1 MRVSRTPK
9 RTSVLRYSIALL
21 VLTTALLF
29 IWPGLFQNLLATR
42 SATEAFMPHQ
52 HCYQFIPE
60 LVWLHLS
67 SDTLI
72 GLSYVSIS
80 LTLAYLVYRARRDIP
95 FHWVFLAFGLFIIAC
110 GATHFMEVWTTYRA
124 TYWLSGYVKLV
135 TAVASVATALV
146 LPPLVPRTLAMVRSA
161 KLIEERYRSLAD
173 AMPGIVWTADANGSL
188 DYYNSRWFEYT
199 GLTPEQSLG
208 WGWQPV
214 LHPDDT
220 ERCLRRWATC
230 VQTGEKYE
238 IEYRFK
244 RASDGSYRWHLGR
257 ALPMRDAA
265 GKVVRWFG
273 TSTDIH
279 DQKTIAQ
286 ENVELLRREQ
296 EARHAAETANS
307 RLQAVQN
314 ISEAALSH
322 LSISGLMDEM
332 LTRIREI
339 LHVDTVAILLVEEE
353 GDELVAWAAKGLEEE
368 VELGVRVPLGKGFA
382 GRIFAEQRPIHIDDI
397 DRADVLNPLLRE
409 KGLKSLL
416 GVPLVVEGRATGV
429 IHIGSLQPRLFTE
442 EDTRL
447 LQLIADRIALAI
459 DHARLYE
466 VEKRARAEAEESN
479 RLKDEFLTTLSHELR
494 TPLTPI
500 IGWVHMMRNSSL
512 GPRETERGLTII
524 DKNSHALTRLIN
536 DLLDMS
542 AIRSGKMHIEQAP
555 VPVAAAVE
563 EAVETVRA
571 EAMRKGIGI
580 ELLPF
585 QRGESVMVSGDRTRL
600 VQVFWNLLYNAVKF
614 SEKERSVRVRCEADA
629 REVHVHV
636 EDEGIGISL
645 DFLPFIF
652 ERFRQAD
659 GSKTRAY
666 GGLGLGLALVR
677 SFVEAHGGRVEASSA
692 GAGLGSRFTVHL
704 PRMRPASLTVAPLGP
719 QAAAPGASAPAA
731 GEAQPTRVLII
742 EDALDTLNMLR
753 LVFETRGYRVTLCQ
767 TPTEALRVAASMWF
781 DMVISDIGMPE
792 IDGYELL
799 RRLRQMPHLRNTPA
813 VALTGYASRADA
825 DAARAAGFDA
835 HVAKPVDPDELA
847 QRIERL
853 LEERA
858 GPRQ

>member
-1 MRVSRTPK
+1 MRVSRVPR
-9 RTSVLRYSIALL
+9 RTSVLRYSLAFL
-21 VLTTALLF
+21 VFATALLF

-52 HCYQFIPE
+52 HCYQFVPE

-110 GATHFMEVWTTYRA
+110 GATHFMEVWTTYTA

-146 LPPLVPRTLAMVRSA
+146 LPPLVPRTLALVQSA
-161 KLIEERYRSLAD
+161 KLVEERYRSLAD
-173 AMPGIVWTADANGSL
+173 AMPAIVWTADADGSL
-188 DYYNSRWFEYT
+188 DYYNRRWFEYT

-214 LHPDDT
+214 LHPEDT
-220 ERCLRRWATC
+220 ERCLRRWARC

-238 IEYRFK
+238 IEYRFR
-244 RASDGSYRWHLGR
+244 RASDATYRWHLGR
-257 ALPMRDAA
+257 ALPMRDEA
-265 GKVVRWFG
+265 GQVVRWFG

-279 DQKTIAQ
+279 DQKMIAQ
-286 ENVELLRREQ
+286 ENVELLEREQ
-296 EARHAAETANS
+296 AARRAAEAANS
-307 RLQAVQN
+307 RLEAVQS
-314 ISEAALSH
+314 ISEAALLH
-322 LSISGLMDEM
+322 LSISGLIDEM
-332 LTRIREI
+332 LTRIRGI

-368 VELGVRVPLGKGFA
+368 VERGIRVPPGKGFA
-382 GRIFAEQRPIHIDDI
+382 GRIFSEQRPIHIEDI
-397 DRADVLNPLLRE
+397 DHADVFNPLLRE

-429 IHIGSLQPRLFTE
+429 IHIGTLQPRRFTE

-447 LQLIADRIALAI
+447 LQLIAERIALAI

-466 VEKRARAEAEESN
+466 VEKRARAEAEEAN

-494 TPLTPI
+494 TPLTPV
-500 IGWVHMMRNSSL
+500 IGWVHMMRNGSL
-512 GPRETERGLTII
+512 GPRETERGLAII

-542 AIRSGKMHIEQAP
+542 AIRSGKMHIDRAP
-555 VPVAAAVE
+555 VQVAAVLE
-563 EAVETVRA
+563 EAVETVRS
-571 EAMRKGIGI
+571 EAMHKGIRV
-580 ELLPF
+580 ELAPCP
-585 QRGESVMVSGDRTRL
+585 RAESMLVSGDRTRL
-600 VQVFWNLLYNAVKF
+600 VQVFWNLLSNAVKF
-614 SEKERSVRVRCEADA
+614 SEKGRSVRVRCEADE
-629 REVHVHV
+629 REVLVHV
-636 EDEGIGISL
+636 EDQGIGISP

-659 GSKTRAY
+659 GSKKRAY

-677 SFVEAHGGRVEASSA
+677 SFVEAHGGRVEAGSD
-692 GAGLGSRFTVHL
+692 GAGLGSRFTVRL
-704 PRMRPASLTVAPLGP
+704 PRMRPASLTVVPSGP
-719 QAAAPGASAPAA
+719 HAAPGALTKPAA
-731 GEAQPTRVLII
+731 AAEALRVLII
-742 EDALDTLNMLR
+742 EDAVDTLNMLQ
-753 LVFETRGYRVTLCQ
+753 LVFETRGYKVTLCQ
-767 TPTEALRVAASMWF
+767 TPTEALRVATSMWF
-781 DMVISDIGMPE
+781 DMIISDIGMPE

-799 RRLRQMPHLRNTPA
+799 RRLRQMPHLRNVPA
-813 VALTGYASRADA
+813 VALTGYASRSDA
-825 DAARAAGFDA
+825 DAAREAGFDA
-835 HVAKPVDPDELA
+835 HIAKPIDPDDLA
-847 QRIERL
+847 MRIERL
-853 LEERA
+853 LQERA